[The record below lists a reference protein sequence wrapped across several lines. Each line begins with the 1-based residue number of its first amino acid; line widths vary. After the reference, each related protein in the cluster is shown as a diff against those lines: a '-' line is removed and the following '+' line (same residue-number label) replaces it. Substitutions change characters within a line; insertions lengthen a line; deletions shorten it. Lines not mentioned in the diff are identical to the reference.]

1 MNNESCCDDR
11 QTHVTRVILGASV
24 ERSRPMVVKS
34 AIAKTGLIVDYKAA
48 ANRSGTTRN
57 FSKSKSD
64 ATSGYREKSAVLST
78 LTSLAIPGDISPIR
92 SPIRS
97 AVYRTITPGK
107 PGFGGSVPTKPNR
120 GYRCPEGYQYGGRFT
135 DSRLST
141 CGMKLFDIPSPL
153 GMALAAIRRSVRRPK
168 LDGIT
173 SGVLG
178 GIAPPGDP
186 TVRRDPNVQIPK
198 VSSFNKAA
206 FLAQIKEMIN
216 GLSSTSSPAARMVR
230 RDGFVLQPVV
240 PARVLRSIPD
250 NRDMEGAAYL
260 TSVLNPRGFGKDE
273 VGLLSNTG
281 VNSVTFVLPGGST
294 ISLSKARDL
303 TVGERRKLGK
313 TIRTAESMAT
323 PKDPTGNMK
332 YIADQM
338 GDGIAYS
345 ESFVNIKN
353 PNEIVNGKPKW
364 ITSVFSE
371 ANRPKKPEEFSARET
386 VSSSAIGKKIN
397 SLDAAVE
404 HILGGGSLSQIS
416 PDVLAKILASKE
428 LVKLQKINS
437 RQSMVV
443 INGQQY
449 ILYSPKS
456 DYAHLAERFASDVQQ
471 YLSLESPDVLL
482 VGKPSDK
489 RKYLVQGVESAVQG
503 AVFNPN
509 AKMSDFK
516 PEDVAK
522 MMVSDFLTDQRVRD
536 LSSVHA
542 LTTADGEIPMF
553 AQNPT
558 SGLTELS
565 KIEITKRMKMS
576 IAEFYNSGTQI
587 DYSEYYQ
594 ALKIEQQLAYRRMIE
609 QLITRAKN
617 FKVADIRRRLK
628 TDGLSAGELAHLEII
643 EKIYTA
649 RMNVLSSSKKMLT
662 NYLKGM

>member
-1 MNNESCCDDR
+1 
-11 QTHVTRVILGASV
+11 
-24 ERSRPMVVKS
+24 
-34 AIAKTGLIVDYKAA
+34 
-48 ANRSGTTRN
+48 
-57 FSKSKSD
+57 
-64 ATSGYREKSAVLST
+64 
-78 LTSLAIPGDISPIR
+78 
-92 SPIRS
+92 
-97 AVYRTITPGK
+97 
-107 PGFGGSVPTKPNR
+107 
-120 GYRCPEGYQYGGRFT
+120 
-135 DSRLST
+135 
-141 CGMKLFDIPSPL
+141 
-153 GMALAAIRRSVRRPK
+153 
-168 LDGIT
+168 
-173 SGVLG
+173 
-178 GIAPPGDP
+178 
-186 TVRRDPNVQIPK
+186 
-198 VSSFNKAA
+198 
-206 FLAQIKEMIN
+206 
-216 GLSSTSSPAARMVR
+216 
-230 RDGFVLQPVV
+230 
-240 PARVLRSIPD
+240 
-250 NRDMEGAAYL
+250 
-260 TSVLNPRGFGKDE
+260 
-273 VGLLSNTG
+273 
-281 VNSVTFVLPGGST
+281 
-294 ISLSKARDL
+294 
-303 TVGERRKLGK
+303 
-313 TIRTAESMAT
+313 MAT

-345 ESFVNIKN
+345 ESFVNVKN

-416 PDVLAKILASKE
+416 PDILAKILASKE

-471 YLSLESPDVLL
+471 YLRLESPDVLL